1 MALIPFSRR
10 VLFRASGPGRR
21 LLLVLLASMAAAGAG
36 WAQVSPPE
44 IRDPDLR
51 QLETTYLQ
59 QLKTLHH
66 SISSTRFPFP
76 FSLVRYVGAGPKS
89 AAAADSRGIEFVRF
103 HERTVL
109 KITGNYNAA
118 LNSAQ
123 LTMNER
129 AARVF
134 HDVFVPVLRLVRRDI
149 PEDAA
154 CDAIGFEVS
163 YHVLGKSKAYD
174 FEGREILVAVF
185 GRDDAFALA
194 AAESDPARQEIVNRS
209 ELFVDGKD
217 FGLALGRRDP
227 VDLDALRREPLPA
240 ADSRKRPAEVAAGSE
255 SSLAPAASPRILL
268 PSPPTP
274 GSSGV
279 LPGRRAAA
287 LDEPPASAPGQG
299 PPATQAD
306 VDRLQSR
313 YQVQLDALAKEGLLK
328 FHFVDYA
335 PPSFVLFHHRVYLQ
349 ITMRNS
355 QEFDPAAGSIYK
367 RAAQSF
373 DLFLAAQLKG
383 VVERISPDLEIEGLD
398 VTLLNH
404 FSGKPAGSSPS
415 SGSQEA
421 IEFALPLKA
430 LRQFLDADITN
441 QQLLD
446 QSIVLVNG
454 VRIALNLQQVE

>member
-1 MALIPFSRR
+1 MALLPTSRR
-10 VLFRASGPGRR
+10 VLFRASRPG
-21 LLLVLLASMAAAGAG
+21 LWPVLVLLASMAAPRAG
-36 WAQVSPPE
+36 WSQVSPPE

-76 FSLVRYVGAGPKS
+76 FSLVRYVEASPKS
-89 AAAADSRGIEFVRF
+89 SAAADSRGIEFVRF

-123 LTMNER
+123 LTANER
-129 AARVF
+129 ATRVF

-185 GRDDAFALA
+185 GRDDAFTLA
-194 AAESDPARQEIVNRS
+194 AAETDAAQQEIVNRS

-217 FGLALGRRDP
+217 FGLALGQREP

-240 ADSRKRPAEVAAGSE
+240 SDSRKPPAEVAAASA
-255 SSLAPAASPRILL
+255 SSPMPTASPRIFL

-274 GSSGV
+274 ASSGV
-279 LPGRRAAA
+279 PPGRKAAA
-287 LDEPPASAPGQG
+287 PGEPAASAPEQG

-306 VDRLQSR
+306 ADRLQSR
-313 YQVQLDALAKEGLLK
+313 YQVQLDALAKEGLVK

-335 PPSFVLFHHRVYLQ
+335 PPSFVLFHNRVYLQ
-349 ITMRNS
+349 ITMRNPH
-355 QEFDPAAGSIYK
+355 EFDPAVG
-367 RAAQSF
+367 
-373 DLFLAAQLKG
+373 
-383 VVERISPDLEIEGLD
+383 
-398 VTLLNH
+398 
-404 FSGKPAGSSPS
+404 
-415 SGSQEA
+415 
-421 IEFALPLKA
+421 
-430 LRQFLDADITN
+430 
-441 QQLLD
+441 
-446 QSIVLVNG
+446 
-454 VRIALNLQQVE
+454 